1 MGGPGQLMPA
11 PVATAGV
18 KEESQGKALSSG
30 RGSQSLALLTHWNK
44 SELC

>member
-1 MGGPGQLMPA
+1 MGGLGQLMPA

-18 KEESQGKALSSG
+18 KEESQGKALSLG